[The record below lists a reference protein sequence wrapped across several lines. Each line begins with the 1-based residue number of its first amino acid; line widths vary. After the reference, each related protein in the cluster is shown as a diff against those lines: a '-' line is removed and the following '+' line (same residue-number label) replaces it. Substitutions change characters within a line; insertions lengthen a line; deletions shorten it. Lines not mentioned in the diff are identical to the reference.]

1 MHGPTAP
8 LEGYLLPIVAS
19 LFLLGIAAQVI
30 SQRVR
35 VPSVLFLIAIG
46 LALGQEG
53 AGLITF
59 ELFGDGLSVIVGL
72 SVAIIV
78 FDGAF
83 QLRLSRLREAATV
96 TLRLV
101 TLGAAL
107 TLLGTAA
114 AVYLLLGVSWELSLL
129 VGALLIATGPTVI
142 TPILEVVRVREHV
155 ASVLE
160 AEGIINDVT
169 AAIAAIAIYE
179 TLLLSDGGALAGLGL
194 FAERIGV
201 GVAAGGLAAW
211 IIYLLLGRNLVP
223 QATLQVARFLFLSAG
238 IGAFALAELVAA
250 EAGVAAAA
258 TAGLILGNL
267 ELPHRETMETFGR
280 DLTLIVLSFVFI
292 ALAALIDIGAMVALG
307 AAGVAVVA
315 AIVLAIRP
323 LVIAL
328 ATAGEARF
336 TISERLFLSAVGP
349 RGIIPA
355 SVATLFA
362 LELAAEGDTV
372 TAQVLTGAV
381 FLVIFVTVVLE
392 AGLARYIAQAL
403 RVSPMKTLVVGGGRV
418 GTMLATR
425 LQNRGEFVIIVED
438 DEAAVDRAREAGF
451 TVEKG
456 DGTEPEVLRR
466 AGIADAKQVVAV
478 TQNDNDN
485 LLVCQLARAKFDV
498 PKVYAR
504 VNKTENADAFKTLEV
519 TAIDVSMASA
529 YAIDNE
535 IERPAINHWM
545 NELGEGHD
553 VQEVELTAKDLVGQ
567 SIREV
572 NAEIPDGCIIVVVG
586 RNGET
591 RVPAADDRLEA
602 GDRVTF
608 AGDEE
613 AVRKALRRFHP
624 HD

>member
-1 MHGPTAP
+1 LLLIAV
-8 LEGYLLPIVAS
+8 EGYLLPIVAS
-19 LFLLGIAAQVI
+19 IFLLGIAAQLI

-46 LALGQEG
+46 LALGEEG

-59 ELFGDGLSVIVGL
+59 ELFGEGLSVIVGL

-83 QLRLSRLREAATV
+83 QLRLSRLQEAATV

-114 AVYLLLGVSWELSLL
+114 AVYLLLGVSVELSLL
-129 VGALLIATGPTVI
+129 VGALLVATGPTVI

-169 AAIAAIAIYE
+169 AAITAIVVYE
-179 TLLLSDGGALAGLGL
+179 AMLHGDGGALTSLGM
-194 FAERIGV
+194 FAERMGV
-201 GVAAGGLAAW
+201 GIAAGGLAAW
-211 IIYLLLGRNLVP
+211 IIYQLLTRNLVP
-223 QATLQVARFLFLSAG
+223 RAALQVARFLFLSAG

-258 TAGLILGNL
+258 TAGVILGNL
-267 ELPHRETMETFGR
+267 DLPHRETMETFGR
-280 DLTLIVLSFVFI
+280 DLTLIFLSFVFI

-307 AAGVAVVA
+307 VAGIAVVA

-328 ATAGEARF
+328 ATVGEARF
-336 TISERLFLSAVGP
+336 TVAERLFLSAVGP

-362 LELAAEGDTV
+362 LELAAGGDTA
-372 TAQVLTGAV
+372 TAEILTGAV

-392 AGLARYIAQAL
+392 AGLARYIA
-403 RVSPMKTLVVGGGRV
+403 RV

-425 LQNRGEFVIIVED
+425 LQNRGEFVIIVENE
-438 DEAAVDRAREAGF
+438 EAAVDRARDAGF

-456 DGTEPEVLRR
+456 DGTEPETLRR
-466 AGIADAKQVVAV
+466 AGIAEAKQVVAV

-485 LLVCQLARAKFDV
+485 LLVCQLARAKFGV
-498 PKVYAR
+498 PHVYAR
-504 VNKTENADAFKTLEV
+504 VNKTENAAAFNTLDV

-529 YAIDNE
+529 HAIDNE
-535 IERPAINHWM
+535 IERPALNHWM

-553 VQEVELTAKDLVGQ
+553 VQEVELTAKDLIGQ

-572 NAEIPDGCIIVVVG
+572 NPEIPDGCIIVVVG

-591 RVPAADDRLEA
+591 YVPAADDRLEA

-613 AVRKALRRFHP
+613 AVRKALQRFHP

>member
-1 MHGPTAP
+1 M
-8 LEGYLLPIVAS
+8 EGFLLPIVAGI
-19 LFLLGIAAQVI
+19 FLLGIAAQLI

-46 LALGQEG
+46 LALGEEG

-59 ELFGDGLSVIVGL
+59 ELFGEGLSVIVGL
-72 SVAIIV
+72 SVALIV

-83 QLRLSRLREAATV
+83 QLRLSRLQEAATV

-101 TLGAAL
+101 TLGAVL

-114 AVYLLLGVSWELSLL
+114 AVYLLLAVSWELALL

-169 AAIAAIAIYE
+169 AAIAAIVIYE
-179 TLLLSDGGALAGLGL
+179 TLLLGDGGALASLGL
-194 FAERIGV
+194 FAERLGV

-211 IIYLLLGRNLVP
+211 GIYQLLGRNLVP
-223 QATLQVARFLFLSAG
+223 RAALQVSRFLFLSAG

-267 ELPHRETMETFGR
+267 DLPHRETMETFGR

-336 TISERLFLSAVGP
+336 TIPERLFLSAVGP

-372 TAQVLTGAV
+372 TAEILTGAV

-392 AGLARYIAQAL
+392 AGLARYIAHAL

-418 GTMLATR
+418 GRMLATR

-438 DEAAVDRAREAGF
+438 NEAAVDQAREEGF
-451 TVEKG
+451 TVKKG
-456 DGTEPEVLRR
+456 DGTEPEMLRR
-466 AGIADAKQVVAV
+466 AGIADAKQVIAV
-478 TQNDNDN
+478 TEKDNDN
-485 LLVCQLARAKFDV
+485 LLVCQLARAKFGV

-504 VNKTENADAFKTLEV
+504 VNKSENADAFNTLDV

-529 YAIDNE
+529 HAIDNE
-535 IERPAINHWM
+535 IERPALNHWM

-572 NAEIPDGCIIVVVG
+572 NPEIPAGCIIVVVG

-591 RVPAADDRLEA
+591 YVPAADDRLEA

>member
-1 MHGPTAP
+1 M
-8 LEGYLLPIVAS
+8 VAS
-19 LFLLGIAAQVI
+19 IFLLGIAAQLI

-46 LALGQEG
+46 LALGEEG

-59 ELFGDGLSVIVGL
+59 ELFGEGLSVIVGL

-83 QLRLSRLREAATV
+83 QLRLSRLQEAATV

-114 AVYLLLGVSWELSLL
+114 AVYLLLGVSVELSLL
-129 VGALLIATGPTVI
+129 VGALLVATGPTVI

-169 AAIAAIAIYE
+169 AAITAIVVYE
-179 TLLLSDGGALAGLGL
+179 AMLHGDGGALTSLGM
-194 FAERIGV
+194 FAERMGV
-201 GVAAGGLAAW
+201 GIAAGGLAAW
-211 IIYLLLGRNLVP
+211 IIYQLLTRNLVP
-223 QATLQVARFLFLSAG
+223 RAALQVARFLFLSAG

-258 TAGLILGNL
+258 TAGVILGNL
-267 ELPHRETMETFGR
+267 DLPHRETMETFGR
-280 DLTLIVLSFVFI
+280 DLTLIFLSFVFI

-307 AAGVAVVA
+307 VAGIAVVA

-328 ATAGEARF
+328 ATVGEARF
-336 TISERLFLSAVGP
+336 TVAERLFLSAVGP

-362 LELAAEGDTV
+362 LELAAGGDTA
-372 TAQVLTGAV
+372 TAEILTGAV

-392 AGLARYIAQAL
+392 AGLARYIA
-403 RVSPMKTLVVGGGRV
+403 RV

-425 LQNRGEFVIIVED
+425 LQNRGEFVIIVENE
-438 DEAAVDRAREAGF
+438 EAAVDRARDAGF

-456 DGTEPEVLRR
+456 DGTEPETLRR
-466 AGIADAKQVVAV
+466 AGIAEAKQVVAV

-485 LLVCQLARAKFDV
+485 LLVCQLARAKFGV
-498 PKVYAR
+498 PHVYAR
-504 VNKTENADAFKTLEV
+504 VNKTENAAAFNTLDV

-529 YAIDNE
+529 HAIDNE
-535 IERPAINHWM
+535 IERPALNHWM

-553 VQEVELTAKDLVGQ
+553 VQEVELTAKDLIGQ

-572 NAEIPDGCIIVVVG
+572 NPEIPDGCIIVVVG

-591 RVPAADDRLEA
+591 YVPAADDRLEA

-613 AVRKALRRFHP
+613 AVRKALQRFHP